1 MDEIT
6 PTETGGQWGW
16 TATMGGDRSPGLSQP
31 VLASRARVSIEDHTW
46 APAGA
51 AFIRSGPWK
60 GSFLFAGLRSQRLWR
75 LTGSDDQQSLELRH
89 LLHQE
94 YGRIRSVAQAPSGK
108 IYILTSN
115 LDNSPQ
121 GSDRFSNDFL
131 IEIIPEVAEN

>member
-1 MDEIT
+1 MYCLVHLTYFHVAQSLPKIVHSF
-6 PTETGGQWGW
+6 PTR
-16 TATMGGDRSPGLSQP
+16 RSSDL
-31 VLASRARVSIEDHTW
+31 TW

-108 IYILTSN
+108 IYIRTSN
-115 LDNSPQ
+115 LDNSPH
-121 GSDRFSNDFL
+121 
-131 IEIIPEVAEN
+131 